1 MDSARRG
8 NGGEGLWKTLK
19 QKKRAQKS
27 KQQRK
32 DWLQKSPDLIVVEN
46 SNEPGED
53 DDKVE
58 YVPDIAQIWSLVEDE
73 AEGENL
79 QRRLKAED
87 T

>member
-1 MDSARRG
+1 M
-8 NGGEGLWKTLK
+8 GGGRTLK
-19 QKKRAQKS
+19 NSKAKEKGTKEQRENNKRLAPKVTS
-27 KQQRK
+27 H
-32 DWLQKSPDLIVVEN
+32 LIVVKN

>member
-1 MDSARRG
+1 MLEGENVGGKDS
-8 NGGEGLWKTLK
+8 E
-19 QKKRAQKS
+19 KS
-27 KQQRK
+27 KAKEKGTKEQTTTKRLAPK
-32 DWLQKSPDLIVVEN
+32 VASHLIVVEN